1 MLGLHIADVV
11 TLILY
16 LLGITLI
23 GIRSARLVKS
33 MSDFFMPRRFGKR
46 MLVMH
51 SFATGTHSDQGV
63 SVASKAFTNGL
74 SGIWYE
80 WLWLFGTPF
89 YWLIAPVMRRFR
101 AFTTADVFEARFN
114 RSVAMLYA
122 VIGMLNLMV
131 TIGIMLKGSGA
142 IIASAFGDNVSTEV
156 AIAVMTVL
164 FVIYGI
170 AGGLSA
176 AIITDFI
183 QGILTV
189 VFSFL
194 LLPITLD
201 SVGGV
206 QGLHA
211 PIANPDLFSIIA
223 PYEIGLFYIIII
235 GLNGLIGIVTQPHIM
250 GNCAAGRTEMD
261 GRVGFTAGNFL
272 KRFCT
277 VAWTLIGFSAIAYYG
292 NQEIDPDQIFGMM
305 ARDFLPAIMPGLLGI
320 FLAGLLASLMSSCDS
335 FMIASSALFTENIYK
350 PLRSGKDQ
358 RHYVTVGRI
367 VSLFIVA
374 GGMAVAFWLPG
385 VVAGLEIFWKIA
397 PMMGIAFWLGLF
409 WRRTTVLGAWA
420 ATLTGFFVWWLTEQQ
435 LVLNLLS
442 EFPGADFLRL
452 VISQV
457 DGSLVIYLPW
467 QMVFYLL
474 AGLAMGVVVSL
485 LTKPVDDQKLDRFYA
500 LVRTPVLTDE
510 GNPTLPCT
518 LPANATVPPKDKL
531 FPSSKQLEILKPSK
545 VSIAGFLI
553 SCVAVIGLVA
563 MFFAITQ

>member
-235 GLNGLIGIVTQPHIM
+235 GLNGLIGIVTQPHID
-250 GNCAAGRTEMD
+250 R
-261 GRVGFTAGNFL
+261 
-272 KRFCT
+272 K
-277 VAWTLIGFSAIAYYG
+277 S
-292 NQEIDPDQIFGMM
+292 
-305 ARDFLPAIMPGLLGI
+305 
-320 FLAGLLASLMSSCDS
+320 
-335 FMIASSALFTENIYK
+335 
-350 PLRSGKDQ
+350 
-358 RHYVTVGRI
+358 
-367 VSLFIVA
+367 
-374 GGMAVAFWLPG
+374 
-385 VVAGLEIFWKIA
+385 VV
-397 PMMGIAFWLGLF
+397 
-409 WRRTTVLGAWA
+409 
-420 ATLTGFFVWWLTEQQ
+420 
-435 LVLNLLS
+435 
-442 EFPGADFLRL
+442 
-452 VISQV
+452 
-457 DGSLVIYLPW
+457 
-467 QMVFYLL
+467 
-474 AGLAMGVVVSL
+474 
-485 LTKPVDDQKLDRFYA
+485 
-500 LVRTPVLTDE
+500 
-510 GNPTLPCT
+510 
-518 LPANATVPPKDKL
+518 
-531 FPSSKQLEILKPSK
+531 
-545 VSIAGFLI
+545 
-553 SCVAVIGLVA
+553 
-563 MFFAITQ
+563 